1 MTNIFKITDKTKR
14 KIRLTEKQWK
24 HIQKHPHMQ
33 DSIENIQLVLKNPT
47 TIRYNEKD
55 ESVRYFYKEFKV
67 MPPEERDFLE
77 ITDGDISNCYFNN
90 LGDGIFQIVD
100 KSTKE
105 VKGVAIHSFKKR
117 TKDLDEI
124 KLSLPFKL
132 KNINS
137 K

>member
-67 MPPEERDFLE
+67 MPPEERYLLVSIKYLNGEGFI
-77 ITDGDISNCYFNN
+77 IT
-90 LGDGIFQIVD
+90 
-100 KSTKE
+100 
-105 VKGVAIHSFKKR
+105 SFYTNR
-117 TKDLDEI
+117 ITG
-124 KLSLPFKL
+124 
-132 KNINS
+132 S
-137 K
+137 KWKI

>member
-1 MTNIFKITDKTKR
+1 MENLNI
-14 KIRLTEKQWK
+14 
-24 HIQKHPHMQ
+24 
-33 DSIENIQLVLKNPT
+33 
-47 TIRYNEKD
+47 YYD
-55 ESVRYFYKEFKV
+55 EEG
-67 MPPEERDFLE
+67 DFLE

>member
-1 MTNIFKITDKTKR
+1 MENLNI
-14 KIRLTEKQWK
+14 
-24 HIQKHPHMQ
+24 
-33 DSIENIQLVLKNPT
+33 
-47 TIRYNEKD
+47 YYD
-55 ESVRYFYKEFKV
+55 EEG
-67 MPPEERDFLE
+67 DFLE
-77 ITDGDISNCYFNN
+77 ISDGNISNCYFNN

-132 KNINS
+132 KDINS